1 MTIRT
6 GLLLGFVMG
15 MGSIA
20 SGQGFLSDPPLEFL
34 VGRSELVVVAK
45 VVKVED
51 AGELKIA
58 APDERKPAQGRFTR
72 YTLAVSEVIR
82 EEKAAAPRD
91 PNAAPSPAT
100 QPAPRRISILAKTPP
115 VAIRGQMPDG
125 GYWVDLR
132 EDQSYILL
140 LRRLPDR
147 QEYYLPLHPMN
158 SRPAAKQEVD
168 KVKKAAEF
176 SSWPWGKSVDGL
188 QIALLMNRTQ
198 ARLQK
203 SWVRVPGGPAQGVP
217 QTTARFEMVLALH
230 NLSDKAIRVDLHP
243 TGEFLKLQAADANG
257 KALSLDLYAEVRKT
271 AVGSAIEPYS
281 REIAPGRVLFV
292 VAEGEAKEATVLQPQ
307 MTPGKWTFK
316 ASYANA
322 LKGPTTPPFWNGQ
335 AESAPVEVEVKE

>member
-1 MTIRT
+1 MSHRA
-6 GLLLGFVMG
+6 GLLIGVVMATAG
-15 MGSIA
+15 TA
-20 SGQGFLSDPPLEFL
+20 SAQGFLSDPPLEFL
-34 VGRSELVVVAK
+34 VGRCELVAVAK
-45 VVKVED
+45 VVKAED

-58 APDERKPAQGRFTR
+58 APDERKPAEGRFTR

-82 EEKAAAPRD
+82 EEKAAAPKD

-158 SRPAAKQEVD
+158 SRPAAKEDVD

-188 QIALLMNRTQ
+188 QVALLMNRTQ

-203 SWVRVPGGPAQGVP
+203 SWVRIPGGPAQGVP
-217 QTTARFEMVLALH
+217 QTTARFEIVLALH
-230 NLSDKAIRVDLHP
+230 NVSDKAIRVNLHP
-243 TGEFLKLQAADANG
+243 AGEFLKLQAAGPDGNT
-257 KALSLDLYAEVRKT
+257 LPLDLYVEVRKM
-271 AVGSAIEPYS
+271 AVAPAILPFS
-281 REIAPGRVLFV
+281 REIAPGKVLFV
-292 VAEGEAKEATVLQPQ
+292 APEGQAKEATVLQPQ
-307 MTPGKWTFK
+307 MTPGKWTFR
-316 ASYANA
+316 ASYAQRT
-322 LKGPTTPPFWNGQ
+322 PTTAPSTWTGQ
-335 AESAPVEVEVKE
+335 ADAAPVQMEVKE